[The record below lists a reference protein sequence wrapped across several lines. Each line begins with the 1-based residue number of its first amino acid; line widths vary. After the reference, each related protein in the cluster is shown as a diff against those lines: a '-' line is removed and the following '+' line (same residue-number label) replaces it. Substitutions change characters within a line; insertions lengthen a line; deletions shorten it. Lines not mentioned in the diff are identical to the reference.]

1 MTEYAQATPT
11 TIERWSEDVRALGE
25 RGTALGQKLC
35 TCDYPYHALW
45 GLLRVSGVTG
55 SLRYEED
62 ALAPV
67 LLARIKDGTR
77 ILIAGSADTGTAC
90 AVGRASGNTQPEITI
105 VDRCPAPLPSFP
117 TRAL

>member
-1 MTEYAQATPT
+1 MNEHVQATPR
-11 TIERWSEDVRALGE
+11 TIEQWSEDVRALGE

-67 LLARIKDGTR
+67 LSARIKDGTR

-90 AVGRASGNTQPEITI
+90 AVGRASG
-105 VDRCPAPLPSFP
+105 DK
-117 TRAL
+117 